1 MIKEVEI
8 RKKKGLSRFLNNAP
22 DIRDFVFFP
31 PLPPPPLLPPPNFS
45 NPRPP
50 PPPSHLFD
58 IPNALRVD
66 KFLNN
71 NDFKFDFSNGYVPPA
86 PDTPLLR
93 EFARHFF
100 PNGPSPAKTSSNVG
114 TNTAKTSSNVG
125 TNLTQ
130 TISGDCLIEELEMVI
145 EKEKLKEEIVPDENI
160 IFSLPK
166 QQYQPI

>member
-86 PDTPLLR
+86 PDTI
-93 EFARHFF
+93 
-100 PNGPSPAKTSSNVG
+100 
-114 TNTAKTSSNVG
+114 
-125 TNLTQ
+125 Q
-130 TISGDCLIEELEMVI
+130 D
-145 EKEKLKEEIVPDENI
+145 
-160 IFSLPK
+160 IFSQTDHRQLKLHQTWEQIRLKLHQMWEQIWHK
-166 QQYQPI
+166 Q